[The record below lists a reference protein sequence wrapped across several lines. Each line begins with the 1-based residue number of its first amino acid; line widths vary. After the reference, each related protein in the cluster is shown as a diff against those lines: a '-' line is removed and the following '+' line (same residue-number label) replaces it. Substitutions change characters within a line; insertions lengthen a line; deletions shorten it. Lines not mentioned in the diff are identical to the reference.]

1 MPGAGRRHPDPAPPP
16 DRRSTLPRWM
26 RLPLAVAAGVVMGLG
41 QAPYDLWICGLAGL
55 VAAFWLFRV
64 SPRGGLAAGTG
75 WAFGLGYFGFS
86 MGWIVEPFLV
96 DAAETGWMAPFGLIG
111 LAGGLAL
118 FWGLAFWGA
127 ARARRYAPA
136 ALVLSWTAA
145 ELARG
150 YVLTGF
156 PWANVSYLWLPTP
169 VMQWAALVGPYGL
182 TALTLALAALLAE
195 ALPPAPRARAGLAGG
210 ALGAVLLAVGW
221 ALLPPLQALDG
232 RPVVRLIQPN
242 APQDQKW
249 DPDMVPVFFNRQV
262 EYTEAPP
269 AEGQEPPTLILWS
282 ETALPM
288 LLHNAGDALGLISHV
303 AGAAQVV
310 VGIQREEM
318 GRWHNSLVLM
328 DAEGDLAQVY
338 DKHHLVPFGEYMP
351 AAGLFARWNIA
362 GLAARA
368 EGGYS
373 AGPGPEL
380 LDLGPLGSALPLIC
394 YEAVFPQDV
403 HRAPARPEMLMQLTN
418 DAWFGQFSGPYQHLA
433 QARIRAIEQGLP
445 MLRSANTG
453 VSAVIDGAGRV
464 LASLPL
470 GEAGFLD
477 APLPPPLRMTPY
489 ARTGDLPVFL
499 LILLGAGCAV
509 FTAWKGRARKPH

>member
-1 MPGAGRRHPDPAPPP
+1 MPDTRGAAP
-16 DRRSTLPRWM
+16 SAILPRWA
-26 RLPLAVAAGVVMGLG
+26 RLPVAVAAGVVMGLG
-41 QAPYDLWICGLAGL
+41 QAPYDLWVCGLLGL
-55 VAAFWLFRV
+55 VAAFWLFRA
-64 SPRGGLAAGTG
+64 SPRGVLAAGTG

-118 FWGLAFWGA
+118 FWGVAFWGA
-127 ARARRYAPA
+127 GHARRSAPA
-136 ALVLSWTAA
+136 ALVVAWAAA

-156 PWANVSYLWLPTP
+156 PWANVSYFWLPTP

-182 TALTLALAALLAE
+182 TLLTLALAALLAE
-195 ALPPAPRARAGLAGG
+195 ALPPMPRPRPGLAGLA
-210 ALGAVLLAVGW
+210 LFAVLLGVGW
-221 ALLPPLQALDG
+221 ALVPPMQGLAD
-232 RPVVRLIQPN
+232 RPVVRLVQPN
-242 APQDQKW
+242 APQDEKW
-249 DPDMVPVFFNRQV
+249 NPDLIPVFFNRQV
-262 EYTEAPP
+262 DYTEAPP
-269 AEGQEPPTLILWS
+269 EEGQNAPALILWS

-288 LLHNAGDALGLISHV
+288 LLHNAGDALGMIGHV
-303 AGAAQVV
+303 AGPAQVV

-318 GRWHNSLVLM
+318 GRWYNSLALM
-328 DAEGDLAQVY
+328 DAEGGLAQVY

-351 AAGLFARWNIA
+351 AAGFFARWNVA

-373 AGPGPEL
+373 AGPGPRL
-380 LDLGPLGSALPLIC
+380 LDLGPLGKALPLIC

-403 HRAPARPEMLMQLTN
+403 YRAPMRPDMLLQITN

-445 MLRSANTG
+445 MLRAANTG

-464 LASLPL
+464 LVSIPL
-470 GEAGFLD
+470 GEAGYVD
-477 APLPPPLRMTPY
+477 APLPPPLRVTPY
-489 ARTGDLPVFL
+489 SRTGDLPVLLLLFL
-499 LILLGAGCAV
+499 AAGCVA
-509 FTAWKGRARKPH
+509 FTLRKTRVSKPH